1 MSTPDRPAP
10 AGTDLP
16 RPTPA
21 QLRRWRRNLADERA
35 EAAVYRDLA
44 RRRTGEERDILLA
57 LAEAERRHE
66 SHWLELLGDQVG
78 RPLRGDWR
86 SRVLGWLARRFGSV
100 FVLALAQRAEA
111 RSTYERDAEATPR
124 MAADEQIHEEVV
136 RGLAMRGRQQ
146 MSGTFRAA
154 VFGAN
159 DGLVSNLALV
169 LGIGASGVPTGTV
182 LLTGLAGL
190 LAGAL
195 SMGAGEY
202 VSVRSQRELLEASR
216 PDAAAAAALA
226 HLDVDANELALVYRA
241 RGMSSRDAQE
251 RADVVLAS
259 LAQYQAQQQVTGSLL
274 RTTTSLPGPIPV
286 PGADAGTDGP
296 PPPARPERDEHESV
310 GTPWGAALSSFGFF
324 ASGAAVP
331 VLPYLLGAE
340 GLTAVAWSAGLVG
353 VALLCTGSVVGLLS
367 GASPGRRALRQL
379 GIGFGA
385 AAATYLLGLAF
396 GTSTV

>member
-1 MSTPDRPAP
+1 MPAS
-10 AGTDLP
+10 
-16 RPTPA
+16 RS

-44 RRRTGEERDILLA
+44 SRRDGEEREILLA

-66 SHWLELLGDQVG
+66 AHWLELLGDQVG
-78 RPLRGDWR
+78 PPARGAWR
-86 SRVLGWLARRFGSV
+86 TRALGWLARRFGSV

-111 RSTYERDAEATPR
+111 RSTYGSDAEATPR

-136 RGLAMRGRQQ
+136 RGLAIRGRQQ
-146 MSGTFRAA
+146 ISGTFRAA

-169 LGIGASGVPTGTV
+169 LGIGASGVSTGTV

-216 PDAAAAAALA
+216 PDADAAAALT
-226 HLDVDANELALVYRA
+226 HLDVDANELSLVYRA
-241 RGMSSRDAQE
+241 RGMAADEAQA

-259 LAQYQAQQQVTGSLL
+259 LAHWEAQRAVTGSLL
-274 RTTTSLPGPIPV
+274 RTSTTLPG
-286 PGADAGTDGP
+286 GADAPTLAPDEAVAP
-296 PPPARPERDEHESV
+296 VPERDEHESI
-310 GTPWGAALSSFGFF
+310 GTAWGAAIASFCFF
-324 ASGAAVP
+324 ASGALIP
-331 VLPYLLGAE
+331 VVPYLLGAE
-340 GLTAVAWSAGLVG
+340 GFTAVLWSAGLVG
-353 VALLCTGSVVGLLS
+353 VALLGTGSVVGLLS
-367 GASPGRRALRQL
+367 GASPLKRALRQL
-379 GIGFGA
+379 AIGFGA
-385 AAATYLLGLAF
+385 AAATYALGLVF
-396 GTSTV
+396 GTSAL

>member
-1 MSTPDRPAP
+1 MPA
-10 AGTDLP
+10 T
-16 RPTPA
+16 RA

-44 RRRTGEERDILLA
+44 SRRDGEERDILLA

-66 SHWLELLGDQVG
+66 AHWLELLGDQVG
-78 RPLRGDWR
+78 APARGAAR
-86 SRVLGWLARRFGSV
+86 TRVLGWLARRFGSV

-136 RGLAMRGRQQ
+136 RGLAIRGRQQ
-146 MSGTFRAA
+146 ISGTFRAA

-216 PDAAAAAALA
+216 PDADAAAALT
-226 HLDVDANELALVYRA
+226 HLDVDANELSLVYRA
-241 RGMSSRDAQE
+241 RGMAADEAQA

-259 LAQYQAQQQVTGSLL
+259 LVQWEAQRAVTGSLL
-274 RTTTSLPGPIPV
+274 RTSTALPGAVAAPTLAPDEAV
-286 PGADAGTDGP
+286 APTD
-296 PPPARPERDEHESV
+296 ERDEHESI
-310 GTPWGAALSSFGFF
+310 GTAWGAAIASFCFF
-324 ASGAAVP
+324 ASGALIP

-340 GLTAVAWSAGLVG
+340 GLTAVLWSAGLVG
-353 VALLCTGSVVGLLS
+353 VALLGTGSVVGLLS
-367 GASPGRRALRQL
+367 GASPVRRALRQL
-379 GIGFGA
+379 AIGFGA
-385 AAATYLLGLAF
+385 AAATYVLGLAF
-396 GTSTV
+396 GTSAL